1 LRILLIHADSFSYEV
16 REKAIDHPEPLTSDR
31 AKGFFNEVLV
41 VFVSVEK
48 GDELNIGEIV
58 DSASKSIID
67 VAERVGAKSIV
78 LYPYAHLSSNLA
90 PPKVAIDILVRLEE
104 NLRGSGVNV
113 YRSPFGWYK
122 QFEIKCKGHPLSE
135 LSRSIVAVGRVERE
149 EVKLA
154 EAKPSRFIV
163 LDLNGV
169 EHPITKSSVEDLA
182 IIKNYPLLKQFIL
195 SEFTGGA
202 PGKAPTH
209 IKLMRRLELVDYE
222 PASDIGHF
230 RFYPKGALLKRL
242 LEEFAFQVA
251 VGINAMV
258 IETPVMYRLDEKD
271 ISEQASR
278 FLEKDY
284 RFEADGKKLV
294 LRFAGDFGL
303 FKMMSNAV
311 FSYRQLPIR
320 VFELSPSYRLEKSGE
335 CVGLRRLRAFTMPD
349 IHCFCRDLKQGM
361 DEYKLIFESYTKL
374 ADSMGIDYVVAF
386 RVVESFYNENRDWFK
401 GLVGISGKPAFIE
414 LLPEMKHYWI
424 VKHEYQFIDSVG
436 GSAQLCTVQL
446 DIEDSERYGIMYVDE
461 DGSRRGCIIVHSSM
475 GSIERWI
482 YAILEQAAKAIDEGK
497 TPTIPLW
504 LSPIQVRIIPVSH
517 DQMGYVLRLTSRIE
531 SENIRVDVDDRE
543 GTVSSK
549 IRDAEREWIPY
560 IVVVGKQE
568 VEGGLLPVRVRGEG
582 IKNLTLDQ
590 LIDDIKSRIG
600 DKPYK
605 PLTLPK
611 LLSLRP
617 KFIAT

>member
-1 LRILLIHADSFSYEV
+1 LRILLIHADRFSYEV
-16 REKAIDHPEPLTSDR
+16 REKAIDYPEPLTNDR
-31 AKGFFNEVLV
+31 VKGFFNDVLV

-48 GDELNIGEIV
+48 DDELNIEEIV

-67 VAERVGAKSIV
+67 VAGRIGVNSIV

-104 NLRGSGVNV
+104 SLRGGGVSV
-113 YRSPFGWYK
+113 HRSPFGWYK

-135 LSRSIVAVGRVERE
+135 LSRSIVARGRVERE
-149 EVKLA
+149 EVKPA

-169 EHPITKSSVEDLA
+169 EHPITKSSIEDLD
-182 IIKNYPLLKQFIL
+182 IVKNYPLLKQFIL
-195 SEFTGGA
+195 SELTGGA
-202 PGKAPTH
+202 PGRAPAH

-222 PASDIGHF
+222 PASDTGHF

-374 ADSMGIDYVVAF
+374 ADSMDIDYVVAF
-386 RVVESFYNENRDWFK
+386 RVVESFYNENREWFK
-401 GLVGISGKPAFIE
+401 DLVKISGKPAFIE

-446 DIEDSERYGIMYVDE
+446 DVEDSERYGIMYVDE
-461 DGSRRGCIIVHSSM
+461 DGSRKGCIIVHSSM

-517 DQMGYVLRLTSRIE
+517 DQVGYALKLASRIE

-560 IVVVGKQE
+560 IVVVGRQE

-582 IKNLTLDQ
+582 IRNLTLDQ
-590 LIDDIKSRIG
+590 LIDNIKSRVG
-600 DKPYK
+600 GKPYK
-605 PLTLPK
+605 PLTLPR

-617 KFIAT
+617 RFIAT

>member
-1 LRILLIHADSFSYEV
+1 MRILLIHADSFSYEV

>member
-1 LRILLIHADSFSYEV
+1 
-16 REKAIDHPEPLTSDR
+16 
-31 AKGFFNEVLV
+31 V

-48 GDELNIGEIV
+48 DDELNIEEIV

-67 VAERVGAKSIV
+67 VAGRIGVNSIV

-104 NLRGSGVNV
+104 SLRGGGVSV
-113 YRSPFGWYK
+113 HRSPFGWYK

-135 LSRSIVAVGRVERE
+135 LSRSIVARGRVERE
-149 EVKLA
+149 EVKPA

-169 EHPITKSSVEDLA
+169 EHPITKSSIEDLD
-182 IIKNYPLLKQFIL
+182 IVKNYPLLKQFIL
-195 SEFTGGA
+195 SELTGGA
-202 PGKAPTH
+202 PGRAPAH

-222 PASDIGHF
+222 PASDTGHF

-374 ADSMGIDYVVAF
+374 ADSMDIDYVVAF
-386 RVVESFYNENRDWFK
+386 RVVESFYNENREWFK
-401 GLVGISGKPAFIE
+401 DLVKISGKPAFIE

-446 DIEDSERYGIMYVDE
+446 DVEDSERYGIMYVDE
-461 DGSRRGCIIVHSSM
+461 DGSRKGCIIVHSSM

-517 DQMGYVLRLTSRIE
+517 DQVGYALKLASRIE

-560 IVVVGKQE
+560 IVVVGRQE

-582 IKNLTLDQ
+582 IRNLTLDQ
-590 LIDDIKSRIG
+590 LIDNIKSRVG
-600 DKPYK
+600 GKPYK
-605 PLTLPK
+605 PLTLPR

-617 KFIAT
+617 RFIAT

>member
-48 GDELNIGEIV
+48 DDELNTGGIV

-104 NLRGSGVNV
+104 SLRGSGVNV
-113 YRSPFGWYK
+113 HRSPFGWYK

-135 LSRSIVAVGRVERE
+135 LSRSIVAGGRVERE
-149 EVKLA
+149 EVKPA

-222 PASDIGHF
+222 PASDTGHF

-361 DEYKLIFESYTKL
+361 DEYKLIFESYTRL
-374 ADSMGIDYVVAF
+374 AESMGIDYVVAF
-386 RVVESFYNENRDWFK
+386 RVVESFYSENREWFK
-401 GLVGISGKPAFIE
+401 DLVEISGKPAFIE

-461 DGSRRGCIIVHSSM
+461 DGSRKGCIIVHSSM

-504 LSPIQVRIIPVSH
+504 LSPVQVRIIPVSH
-517 DQMGYVLRLTSRIE
+517 DQMDYVLKLASRIE

-560 IVVVGKQE
+560 IVVVGRQE
-568 VEGGLLPVRVRGEG
+568 AEGGLLPVRVRGEG
-582 IKNLTLDQ
+582 IRNLTLDQ
-590 LIDDIKSRIG
+590 LIDNIKSRVG

>member
-1 LRILLIHADSFSYEV
+1 MRILLIHADSFSYEV
-16 REKAIDHPEPLTSDR
+16 KEKALDQPEPLTSDR
-31 AKGFFNEVLV
+31 AKGVFEEVLV
-41 VFVSVEK
+41 AFTSVEND
-48 GDELNIGEIV
+48 DELNVEEIV
-58 DSASKSIID
+58 ESASKSIIE
-67 VAERVGAKSIV
+67 VAGKVGARSVV

-90 PPKVAIDILVRLEE
+90 SPRTAINVLVKLEE
-104 NLRGSGVNV
+104 NLKRLGVNV

-122 QFEIKCKGHPLSE
+122 RFEIKCKGHPLSE
-135 LSRSIVAVGRVERE
+135 LSRSITAKGRIE
-149 EVKLA
+149 EAKLA

-163 LDLNGV
+163 LGINGV
-169 EHPITKSSVEDLA
+169 EYPITKSNIEDLDVV
-182 IIKNYPLLKQFIL
+182 KDYPLLKQFVS

-202 PGKAPTH
+202 SGKAPAH

-230 RFYPKGALLKRL
+230 RFYPKGALLKKL
-242 LEEFAFQVA
+242 LEEFAFHVA
-251 VGINAMV
+251 VRINAMV

-271 ISEQASR
+271 IAEQASR

-320 VFELSPSYRLEKSGE
+320 IFELSPSYRLEKSGE

-361 DEYKLIFESYTKL
+361 DEYKLIFENYTEL
-374 ADSMGIDYVVAF
+374 ANSMNIDYVVVF
-386 RVVESFYNENRDWFK
+386 RAVESFYNENKEWFK
-401 GLVGISGKPAFIE
+401 NLVKIAGKPAFIE

-446 DIEDSERYGIMYVDE
+446 DVEDSERYGIMYVDE
-461 DGSRRGCIIVHSSM
+461 DGSKKGCIIVHSSM

-482 YAILEQAAKAIDEGK
+482 YAILEQAAKAMSEGK

-504 LSPIQVRIIPVSH
+504 LSPTQVRIIPVSH
-517 DQMGYVLRLTSRIE
+517 DQMDYALKLASRIE
-531 SENIRVDVDDRE
+531 SRNIRVDVDDRE

-560 IVVVGKQE
+560 IVVIGRQE
-568 VEGGLLPVRVRGEG
+568 IEKEVLPVRIRGEG
-582 IKNLTLDQ
+582 IQNLTLDQ
-590 LIDDIKSRIG
+590 LVESIKAKLG
-600 DKPYK
+600 DKPYE

>member
-1 LRILLIHADSFSYEV
+1 MRILLIHADSFSYEV
-16 REKAIDHPEPLTSDR
+16 KEKAIAQPESLTSSNV
-31 AKGFFNEVLV
+31 KGVFEDVLV
-41 VFVSVEK
+41 AFTSVER
-48 GDELNIGEIV
+48 GDESDIEGIV
-58 DSASKSIID
+58 ETASKSIID
-67 VAERVGAKSIV
+67 IVEKVRAKCVV

-90 PPKVAIDILVRLEE
+90 PPKTAINVLVKLEE
-104 NLRGSGVNV
+104 YLKEIGVNV

-122 QFEIKCKGHPLSE
+122 RFEIKCKGHPLSE
-135 LSRSIVAVGRVERE
+135 LSRSITAKEKIERE

-163 LDLNGV
+163 LGLDGV
-169 EHPITKSSVEDLA
+169 EYSVTKSSIEDLKIA
-182 IIKNYPLLKQFIL
+182 KDYPLLKQFIL
-195 SEFTGGA
+195 SEFIGGA

-230 RFYPKGALLKRL
+230 RFYPKGALLKKL
-242 LEEFAFQVA
+242 LEEFAFHVA
-251 VGINAMV
+251 VKINAMI

-271 ISEQASR
+271 IAEQASR

-303 FKMMSNAV
+303 FKMMSDAV

-320 VFELSPSYRLEKSGE
+320 IFELSPSYRLEKSGE

-361 DEYKLIFESYTKL
+361 DEYKLIFENYTEL
-374 ADSMGIDYVVAF
+374 ANSMGIDYVVAF
-386 RVVESFYNENRDWFK
+386 RVVESFYNENKEWFK
-401 GLVGISGKPAFIE
+401 DLIKIAGKPAFIE

-461 DGSRRGCIIVHSSM
+461 DGSKKGCIIVHSSM

-482 YAILEQAAKAIDEGK
+482 YAILEQAAKAMGEGK
-497 TPTIPLW
+497 TPTIPVW

-517 DQMGYVLRLTSRIE
+517 DQMDYALKLASRIE

-560 IVVVGKQE
+560 IVVIGKQE
-568 VEGGLLPVRVRGEG
+568 IEKGVLPVRIRGEG
-582 IKNLTLDQ
+582 IQNLTLDQ
-590 LIDDIKSRIG
+590 LVENIKGRVK
-600 DKPYK
+600 DKPYES
-605 PLTLPK
+605 LMLPR

-617 KFIAT
+617 KFVAM

>member
-349 IHCFCRDLKQGM
+349 IHCFCRDLNQGM

>member
-1 LRILLIHADSFSYEV
+1 MRILLIHADRFSYEV
-16 REKAIDHPEPLTSDR
+16 REKAIDYPEPLTNDR
-31 AKGFFNEVLV
+31 VKGFFNDVLV

-48 GDELNIGEIV
+48 DDELNIEEIV

-67 VAERVGAKSIV
+67 VAGRIGVNSIV

-104 NLRGSGVNV
+104 SLRGGGVSV
-113 YRSPFGWYK
+113 HRSPFGWYK

-135 LSRSIVAVGRVERE
+135 LSRSIVARGRVERE
-149 EVKLA
+149 EVKPA
-154 EAKPSRFIV
+154 EAKPSKFIV

-169 EHPITKSSVEDLA
+169 EHPITKSSIEDLD
-182 IIKNYPLLKQFIL
+182 IVKNYPLLKQFIL
-195 SEFTGGA
+195 SELTGGA
-202 PGKAPTH
+202 PGRAPAH

-222 PASDIGHF
+222 PASDTGHF

-374 ADSMGIDYVVAF
+374 ADSMDIDYVVAF
-386 RVVESFYNENRDWFK
+386 RVVESFYNENREWFK
-401 GLVGISGKPAFIE
+401 DLVKISGKPAFIE

-446 DIEDSERYGIMYVDE
+446 DVEDSERYGIMYVDE
-461 DGSRRGCIIVHSSM
+461 DGSRKGCIIVHSSM

-517 DQMGYVLRLTSRIE
+517 DQVGYALKLASRIE

-560 IVVVGKQE
+560 IVVVGRQE

-582 IKNLTLDQ
+582 IRNLTLDQ
-590 LIDDIKSRIG
+590 LIDNIKSRVG
-600 DKPYK
+600 GKPYK
-605 PLTLPK
+605 PLTLPR

-617 KFIAT
+617 RFIAT

>member
-1 LRILLIHADSFSYEV
+1 MRILLIHADSFSYEV

-349 IHCFCRDLKQGM
+349 IHCFCRDLNQGM

>member
-1 LRILLIHADSFSYEV
+1 MRILLIHADSFSYEV
-16 REKAIDHPEPLTSDR
+16 KEKAIPQPEPLTSNR
-31 AKGFFNEVLV
+31 VKGFFEEALV
-41 VFVSVEK
+41 AFISVEEN
-48 GDELNIGEIV
+48 DELNIEEIV

-67 VAERVGAKSIV
+67 IAERVSAKSIV

-90 PPKVAIDILVRLEE
+90 SPKAAINVLIRLEE
-104 NLRGSGVNV
+104 NLRGIGVNV
-113 YRSPFGWYK
+113 HRSPFGWYK
-122 QFEIKCKGHPLSE
+122 RFEIKCKGHPLSE
-135 LSRSIVAVGRVERE
+135 LSRSIVAKEKIEYG
-149 EVKLA
+149 KAKIA
-154 EAKPSRFIV
+154 EFKPSKFIV
-163 LDLNGV
+163 LGLNGV
-169 EHPITKSSVEDLA
+169 EYPITKSSIDDLV
-182 IIKNYPLLKQFIL
+182 IVKDYPLLKQFIL
-195 SEFTGGA
+195 SEFIGGA

-209 IKLMRRLELVDYE
+209 IKLMRRLELIDYE

-251 VGINAMV
+251 VNINAMI

-284 RFEADGKKLV
+284 RFEADGRKLV

-320 VFELSPSYRLEKSGE
+320 IFELSPSYRLEKSGE

-349 IHCFCRDLKQGM
+349 IHCFCRDLRQGM
-361 DEYKLIFESYTKL
+361 DEYKLIFENYTKL
-374 ADSMGIDYVVAF
+374 ANSMNIDYIVAF
-386 RVVESFYNENRDWFK
+386 RVVESFYNENREWFRS
-401 GLVGISGKPAFIE
+401 LIEIAGKPAFIE
-414 LLPEMKHYWI
+414 LLPEMRHYWI

-461 DGSRRGCIIVHSSM
+461 NGNKKGCIIVHSSM

-482 YAILEQAAKAIDEGK
+482 YAILEEAAKAINEGR
-497 TPTIPLW
+497 TPTMPIW
-504 LSPIQVRIIPVSH
+504 LSPIQVRIIPVGH
-517 DQMGYVLRLTSRIE
+517 DQIDYALKLALRIE

-560 IVVVGKQE
+560 IVVIGKQE
-568 VEGGLLPVRVRGEG
+568 VEGRLLPVRVRGEG
-582 IKNLTLDQ
+582 IHNLTVDQ
-590 LIDDIKSRIG
+590 LIENIKSKVK

-617 KFIAT
+617 KFIAA

>member
-1 LRILLIHADSFSYEV
+1 MRILLIHADRFSYEV
-16 REKAIDHPEPLTSDR
+16 REKAIDYPEPLTNDR
-31 AKGFFNEVLV
+31 VKGFFNDVLV

-48 GDELNIGEIV
+48 DDELNIEEIV

-67 VAERVGAKSIV
+67 VAGRIGVNSIV

-104 NLRGSGVNV
+104 SLRGGGVSV
-113 YRSPFGWYK
+113 HRSPFGWYK

-135 LSRSIVAVGRVERE
+135 LSRSIVARGRVERE
-149 EVKLA
+149 EVKPA

-169 EHPITKSSVEDLA
+169 EHPITKSSIEDLD
-182 IIKNYPLLKQFIL
+182 IVKNYPLLKQFIL
-195 SEFTGGA
+195 SELTGGA
-202 PGKAPTH
+202 PGRAPAH

-222 PASDIGHF
+222 PASDTGHF

-374 ADSMGIDYVVAF
+374 ADSMDIDYVVAF
-386 RVVESFYNENRDWFK
+386 RVVESFYNENREWFK
-401 GLVGISGKPAFIE
+401 DLVKISGKPAFIE

-446 DIEDSERYGIMYVDE
+446 DVEDSERYGIMYVDE
-461 DGSRRGCIIVHSSM
+461 DGSRKGCIIVHSSM

-517 DQMGYVLRLTSRIE
+517 DQVGYALKLASRIE

-560 IVVVGKQE
+560 IVVVGRQE

-582 IKNLTLDQ
+582 IRNLTLDQ
-590 LIDDIKSRIG
+590 LIDNIKSRVG
-600 DKPYK
+600 GKPYK
-605 PLTLPK
+605 PLTLPR

-617 KFIAT
+617 RFIAT